1 TLFYTRSLWV
11 FLCFQLGVALN
22 ITIRHTKNQV
32 QDSRQELLS
41 LNDHRTRATNLY
53 ESWQSLQYEMRGFVL
68 LGDEA
73 MLEEIERKKDAIN
86 QQTTWFEKNA
96 RFKEEKQYAT
106 DARSLYSAYTQRVMP
121 SLTNYVVAKKD
132 GDVTEPFLQMATL
145 GKVTQAKTL
154 DPDRKFNIQTKSA
167 ADMSSSIVD
176 METVFTE
183 YRNSLNQQE
192 LAAQEKLGKQVN
204 ASQILGF
211 INLAVLVLI
220 IALLVRPFVARL
232 TRQLR
237 QLNRE
242 SSRLAQGED
251 ATPIEVLNAEDEI
264 GELTT
269 TFNQM
274 AASISA

>member
-1 TLFYTRSLWV
+1 M
-11 FLCFQLGVALN
+11 CFQLGVALN